1 MPRYWVI
8 APYHSDQPEIWQRV
22 WQFDLDNGLISIG
35 WRELGDISEYSEEE
49 LRAAIKRTY
58 PNGSAGNKTKIFNM
72 LWDFYHSIQE
82 GDIVIARRGRKK
94 IAAIGIVTRTAYYSH
109 AKNAEAS
116 GVDNSYS
123 NHIDVRWRD
132 APRDKVFDR
141 IVFGMQTLYEIGESR
156 YKTLVDEA
164 DGEAVEEDI
173 ENQTEFVLERYLEDF
188 IVTNFDNIFKGQ
200 LTLYVDPEE
209 KVIGQQYA
217 TDVGIID
224 VLAQEPSTN
233 SFVVIE
239 LKKGR
244 GSDRIIGQTLRYM
257 GWVSENLC
265 KDGQSVKGLIICRD
279 ADIRLSYAL
288 KTIDNITVK
297 YYQIDFKLSDTPFKV
312 A

>member
-35 WRELGDISEYSEEE
+35 WRELGDISEYNEEE
-49 LRAAIKRTY
+49 LRAAIERTY

-94 IAAIGIVTRTAYYSH
+94 IAAIGMVTRTAYYSH

-123 NHIDVRWRD
+123 NHIDVRWCD

-141 IVFGMQTLYEIGESR
+141 IVFGMQTLYEIGESQ
-156 YKTLVDEA
+156 YKTLVDETE
-164 DGEAVEEDI
+164 GEEVEEDI

-209 KVIGQQYA
+209 NVIGQQYA

-224 VLAQEPSTN
+224 VLAQELSTN
-233 SFVVIE
+233 SFV
-239 LKKGR
+239 
-244 GSDRIIGQTLRYM
+244 
-257 GWVSENLC
+257 
-265 KDGQSVKGLIICRD
+265 
-279 ADIRLSYAL
+279 
-288 KTIDNITVK
+288 
-297 YYQIDFKLSDTPFKV
+297 
-312 A
+312 